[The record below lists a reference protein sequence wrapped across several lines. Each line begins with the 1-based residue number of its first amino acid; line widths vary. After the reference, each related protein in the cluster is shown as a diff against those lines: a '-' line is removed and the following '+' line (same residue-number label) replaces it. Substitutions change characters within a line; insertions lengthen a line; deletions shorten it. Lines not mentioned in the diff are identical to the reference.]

1 MGNNGKPNKLH
12 TNFTGP
18 YTIEAR
24 DKELY
29 ALRSSS
35 GRLQN
40 NVSVHLLKPYV
51 YDKMRN
57 NPDLEGLHDNE
68 SYLVE
73 KILSHRGT
81 FTKKKQLNIEV
92 KWEGFDEPTFVP
104 WKNVMY
110 NTHMHQ
116 YMRDN
121 GLEKHIPPSIEPNN

>member
-1 MGNNGKPNKLH
+1 
-12 TNFTGP
+12 
-18 YTIEAR
+18 
-24 DKELY
+24 
-29 ALRSSS
+29 
-35 GRLQN
+35 
-40 NVSVHLLKPYV
+40 
-51 YDKMRN
+51 MRN

-110 NTHMHQ
+110 NTHMYK

-121 GLEKHIPPSIEPNN
+121 GLEKHIPTSIEPNN